1 MHLYS
6 HGLLHGDM
14 IRPSNNMRKS
24 APYSEITST
33 REYPWRDYA
42 RKVASFDR
50 TICLADLGA
59 AEPADPRL
67 RSPPSRKDL
76 AS

>member
-33 REYPWRDYA
+33 REYPWWDYA
-42 RKVASFDR
+42 RMVASFASSSFF
-50 TICLADLGA
+50 CSA
-59 AEPADPRL
+59 ARAGESTTEPF
-67 RSPPSRKDL
+67 
-76 AS
+76 